1 MRRWDMLVKRVGGS
15 GLLSPAIG
23 LGSLALAGAY
33 GRADPVESFRTIR
46 HAVELGVTLID
57 VSVPGLESRRT
68 AVERMVGKAVNG
80 RRDDVLLVSCGR
92 PERPERSVEASLRRL
107 RTDRIDVYSLHLAG
121 QARVEEAI
129 GRLAGLVADGKVR
142 RVGLCGASASQL
154 RQAHAVHP
162 ISLVLEEYS
171 LWNRR
176 VESRLLPAA
185 RELGVGLTA
194 CRPLGRGFLSGRILD
209 PAQLE
214 PGDHRLT
221 DPRFHSEN
229 LARNLRLL
237 PAAETYAAQLNVG
250 LSRLALAW
258 LLSRGDDVVAIP
270 STRSRIHLEMNA
282 AAANVRLPPDVCEAL
297 AAAFPS
303 ETVTH

>member
-1 MRRWDMLVKRVGGS
+1 MLVKRVGGS
-15 GLLSPAIG
+15 GLVSPAIG

-33 GRADPVESFRTIR
+33 GKADPAESFRTIR

-57 VSVPGLESRRT
+57 VSLPGLESRRN

-80 RRDDVLLVSCGR
+80 RRDEVLLVSCGR

-107 RTDRIDVYSLHLAG
+107 RTDRIDVYSVHLAG

-129 GRLAGLVADGKVR
+129 GRLAAMVADGKVR
-142 RVGLCGASASQL
+142 RVGLCAPSPSQL
-154 RQAHAVHP
+154 RRAHAVHP
-162 ISLVLEEYS
+162 ISLVSSEYS

-176 VESRLLPAA
+176 VEERLLPAA

-194 CRPLGRGFLSGRILD
+194 CRPLGRGFLSGRILS
-209 PAQLE
+209 PAQFE
-214 PGDHRLT
+214 AGDHRLT

-229 LARNLRLL
+229 LMRNLRLL
-237 PAAETYAAQLNVG
+237 PTAENFAAQLNVG

-258 LLSRGDDVVAIP
+258 LLSRGDDVVAMP

-282 AAANVRLPPDVCEAL
+282 AAAKVRLPPEIGDAL
-297 AAAFPS
+297 AAAFP
-303 ETVTH
+303 TQAVTH